1 MEVNDMDFNSLKD
14 LRNRL
19 EIAMTTKVNELKD
32 KGITYITNDDIW
44 NYLTNTKW
52 KKAKGLTLAEMVDDI
67 LKIEIK

>member
-1 MEVNDMDFNSLKD
+1 MEFNSLED

-19 EIAMTTKVNELKD
+19 EIAMTTKVDELKD

-44 NYLTNTKW
+44 DYLTSTKW
-52 KKAKGLTLAEMVDDI
+52 KKDKGLTLAEMVDDI

>member
-1 MEVNDMDFNSLKD
+1 MEFNSLED

-19 EIAMTTKVNELKD
+19 EIAMTTKVDELKD

-44 NYLTNTKW
+44 DYLTSTKW
-52 KKAKGLTLAEMVDDI
+52 KKAKWLTLAEMVDDI

>member
-1 MEVNDMDFNSLKD
+1 MDFNSLED

-44 NYLTNTKW
+44 NYLTSTKW
-52 KKAKGLTLAEMVDDI
+52 KNAKGLTLSEMVDDI